1 MDESE
6 RLRLEYDAAVEVVRS
21 LTEVRFKLLA
31 LVPTLAGAVVVLAS
45 AHSAGLELLA
55 IGLLGATAT
64 LGVLTYELRNA
75 QIRSSAA
82 ARARAFEERNFAG
95 GALVVP
101 PRAVAGVVLGHTL
114 GVALVYAAA
123 LAGWGYLIA
132 WGALRIVGAAQPRA
146 IGLAIGAA
154 AGIAAACW
162 IVRFESGVRDATAPS
177 PLHDTA

>member
-1 MDESE
+1 MDETE

-64 LGVLTYELRNA
+64 AGVLVYELRNA
-75 QIRSSAA
+75 QLGSAAA

-101 PRAVAGVVLGHTL
+101 PRSVGGLTLGHRL
-114 GVALVYAAA
+114 GVGLVYAAA
-123 LAGWGYLIA
+123 LAGWSYLIA
-132 WGALRIVGAAQPRA
+132 WGALRIAGAGQPRA
-146 IGLAIGAA
+146 IGLGLGAA
-154 AGIAAACW
+154 AGIAAARW
-162 IVRFESGVRDATAPS
+162 IVRFERGAPDAVAPS
-177 PLHDTA
+177 PLHETG